1 MEKTAKIKLFIL
13 LSAVAVAVVILARV
27 YMSATSPSSV
37 KVTVHKI
44 ELMTGASDTNPQVFF
59 SNAAGLEIDLAKGI
73 IDAVIGQAQIPAGT
87 YKRIRMTVTN
97 GIKLSI
103 ANADDNPCGGAA
115 FTDRVIPIAGDGTDP
130 NSQVQINFASDDD
143 GGGTW
148 RGSQITHLLL
158 GHVTVSEKQTTQVK
172 LRFNTADTLFCSSGA
187 VEMRAPWSVSVW
199 AGTGNPL

>member
-1 MEKTAKIKLFIL
+1 MMEKTAKIKLFIL

-27 YMSATSPSSV
+27 YMSATSPSSI
-37 KVTVHKI
+37 KLTVHKI

-59 SNAAGLEIDLAKGI
+59 SNDTGLEIDLAKG

-103 ANADDNPCGGAA
+103 ANAVDNPCGGAA
-115 FTDRVIPIAGDGTDP
+115 FTDRVILIAGDGTNP
-130 NSQVQINFASDDD
+130 NSQVQINFAAYDDS
-143 GGGTW
+143 GGTW

-158 GHVTVSEKQTTQVK
+158 GHVTVSENQTIQVK
-172 LRFNTADTLFCSSGA
+172 LRFNTADTLFCSSGT

-199 AGTGNPL
+199 AGTLTY